1 MNDRCG
7 FGRLRS
13 AAVLALVAVPLLFNA
28 APVFAE
34 DDALRKRIEGMEK
47 RTQELERAG
56 EEEKGRWEEL
66 TGHVETLERELTMV
80 DYRTGRIRALEEKVR
95 ALTIGGDLS
104 FFLQG
109 VVNNAEGMPVS
120 KDKADASYSGDLFL
134 IVPSGPYGN
143 IYLRGDI
150 GQGEGI
156 SPLLPPTFTGPNADL
171 HVGESNKPEFE
182 LVEAWYWT
190 SIPYPDIR
198 DQRLELTLGKID
210 PAALFDANAVANSE
224 TSQFIAD
231 IFVNNL
237 ALEFAGAGLSAAYRF
252 TSIYNKGLNVTGRV
266 GLFEGDGD
274 FKDVL
279 DRPFLIA
286 ELDVWR
292 PYYGLNGNYRIYGW
306 QNNQSHTDLADESRD
321 NLSNQ
326 GVGLSIDQQLS
337 NDITL
342 FARYG
347 MQDKDVSP
355 FDQVLTLGGQI
366 IGNGWRRA
374 NDMVGI
380 ALGASHVSDKYQEA
394 SLTLDGYEADA
405 DYENY
410 IEAYYRYWAN
420 QNLSIS
426 PDVQYIINPGGDG
439 EKDNVFVYGI
449 RMQATF

>member
-1 MNDRCG
+1 MNDVCSFRQVI
-7 FGRLRS
+7 S
-13 AAVLALVAVPLLFNA
+13 VAALALVIVPLFNA

-34 DDALRKRIEGMEK
+34 DDALKKRIEGLEK
-47 RTQELERAG
+47 RTQELERTE

-66 TGHVETLERELTMV
+66 TGHVETLEKELTMV
-80 DYRTGRIRALEEKVR
+80 DYRTGRIRALEEKVG

-109 VVNNAEGMPVS
+109 VVNNAEGLPVS
-120 KDKADASYSGDLFL
+120 KDKADASYSGDIFL

-143 IYLRGDI
+143 IYLRGEV

-156 SPLLPPTFTGPNADL
+156 ATLLPPTFSGPNADL
-171 HVGESNKPEFE
+171 GFTEPKFE
-182 LVEAWYWT
+182 LAEAWYWT

-198 DQRLELTLGKID
+198 DQRPELTIGKID

-237 ALEFAGAGLSAAYRF
+237 ALEFGDGPGLSMAYRF
-252 TSIYNKGLNVTGRV
+252 TSIYNKGLNVAGRV

-286 ELDVWR
+286 ELDIWR
-292 PYYGLNGNYRIYGW
+292 PYYGLNGNYRVYGW
-306 QNNQSHTDLADESRD
+306 TNRNKHTDLLDSGKD
-321 NLSNQ
+321 DISNQ
-326 GVGLSIDQQLS
+326 GFGLSIDQQLT

-347 MQDKDVSP
+347 MQDKDVSKN
-355 FDQVLTLGGQI
+355 DQVLTIGGQI
-366 IGNGWRRA
+366 IGNDWRRA
-374 NDMVGI
+374 NDTVGV
-380 ALGASHVSDKYQEA
+380 AYGASHVSDKYKEA

-410 IEAYYRYWAN
+410 IEVYYRYWAN

-426 PDVQYIINPGGDG
+426 PDVQYIINPGGDE
-439 EKDNVFVYGI
+439 EKDNIFVYGI